1 MESRQTVN
9 QEVTITAWEFR
20 NRRKLESFPKRMEY
34 NNQEYT
40 FADGLRYLIQKGQ
53 RAVQLFDMT
62 DGRTKFR
69 LKLDSRDQIWT
80 LVSITSSGA
89 TKLF

>member
-9 QEVTITAWEFR
+9 KEVFITAWEFR
-20 NRRKLESFPKRMEY
+20 NRRLESFPKRMEY
-34 NNQEYT
+34 NNKEYT

-62 DGRTKFR
+62 DGRTKYR
-69 LKLDSRDQIWT
+69 LKLDSQDRVWT
-80 LVSITSSGA
+80 LVSITNSGA
-89 TKLF
+89 TKAF